1 MRKSILCR
9 KDELKLH
16 AQRETLQL
24 IIEVVVRVFVEHKD
38 GTRTIEMILKSTVL
52 IIPRQKMQVE
62 AWNIRFTCGS

>member
-1 MRKSILCR
+1 MRKSSLCR
-9 KDELKLH
+9 NDELKLH

-52 IIPRQKMQVE
+52 TFPGQKMQVD
-62 AWNIRFTCGS
+62 AWNIKFTCGS